1 MNLEQV
7 IELLEQHQNPRG
19 IEHWQNMNNT
29 AGLTSYGIGL
39 TQQRKLAKQVGKN
52 RDLAAQLWRQPNYD
66 AKVLGLLIDDPKQIT
81 IEQAEQQ
88 VEQLAGG
95 MLCHVFSSCDATLAK
110 SPVAF
115 QVAKSWLLSEDQIRR
130 RCAYGLVYELSKK
143 KSKLYDDSFFM
154 QVIELIDSTFT
165 HESKAVLLSMG
176 GALLG
181 IGKRSKALNIASVE
195 LAGKIGP
202 IDFNEE
208 GQKCDPFDVLK
219 HLTSDRLK
227 AKFGIS

>member
-7 IELLEQHQNPRG
+7 IALLEQHQNPRG
-19 IEHWQNMNNT
+19 IEHWQKMNNT
-29 AGLTSYGIGL
+29 GGLSSYGIGL

-52 RDLAAQLWRQPNYD
+52 RELAAQLWQQPNYD
-66 AKVLGLLIDDPKQIT
+66 AKVLGLLIDNPKQIT

-110 SPVAF
+110 SPIAF
-115 QVAKSWLLSEDQIRR
+115 QVAENWLSSEDPIRR

-143 KSKLYDDSFFM
+143 KSKFYDDSFFM
-154 QVIELIDSTFT
+154 SVINLIDSTFVNQ
-165 HESKAVLLSMG
+165 SRPVLLAMG

-181 IGKRSKALNIASVE
+181 IGKRSAELNIASVA
-195 LAGKIGP
+195 LAKKIGS
-202 IDFNEE
+202 IDFNED
-208 GQKCDPFDVLK
+208 GQTCDPFDVLK
-219 HLTSDRLK
+219 HLTNDRLK
-227 AKFGIS
+227 EKLGIS